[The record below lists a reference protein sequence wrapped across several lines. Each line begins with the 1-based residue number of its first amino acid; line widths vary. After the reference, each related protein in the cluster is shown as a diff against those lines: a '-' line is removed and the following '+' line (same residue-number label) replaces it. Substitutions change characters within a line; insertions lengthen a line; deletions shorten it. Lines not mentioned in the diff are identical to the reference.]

1 MFHSCLMG
9 CISSLG
15 LAYLS
20 LLIFEAGCC
29 LNRLAFDCFHAFWD
43 CLFLTIGACMQVRLL
58 SMLDEY
64 NFLRQEKDEEKRR
77 LRVRTRNQTFQY
89 LS

>member
-1 MFHSCLMG
+1 
-9 CISSLG
+9 
-15 LAYLS
+15 
-20 LLIFEAGCC
+20 
-29 LNRLAFDCFHAFWD
+29 
-43 CLFLTIGACMQVRLL
+43 MQVRLL

-77 LRVRTRNQTFQY
+77 LRVRTRNETFQY